1 MQTVSDIFLG
11 YLADQGREYYTRQL
25 KDWKGSADFEKASE
39 PGLLASADLRRWTLA
54 RAHARTGDAIA
65 IAAYLGNDK
74 SFDRAVAEFSERYA
88 GQNEEDHQAFV
99 EEIRAGRLEA
109 REYEC

>member
-39 PGLLASADLRRWTLA
+39 PGLLGRSARLDAGPCPRTNGRR
-54 RAHARTGDAIA
+54 
-65 IAAYLGNDK
+65 
-74 SFDRAVAEFSERYA
+74 DRGLPR
-88 GQNEEDHQAFV
+88 
-99 EEIRAGRLEA
+99 
-109 REYEC
+109 

>member
-1 MQTVSDIFLG
+1 LVSRRPLQLQESRAGKENEIDKARRKDHRRAL
-11 YLADQGREYYTRQL
+11 DQLTASR
-25 KDWKGSADFEKASE
+25 GS
-39 PGLLASADLRRWTLA
+39 SADLRGWTLA
-54 RAHARTGDAIA
+54 RAHARTGDA

-88 GQNEEDHQAFV
+88 RQNEEDHQAFV

-109 REYEC
+109 REYGC